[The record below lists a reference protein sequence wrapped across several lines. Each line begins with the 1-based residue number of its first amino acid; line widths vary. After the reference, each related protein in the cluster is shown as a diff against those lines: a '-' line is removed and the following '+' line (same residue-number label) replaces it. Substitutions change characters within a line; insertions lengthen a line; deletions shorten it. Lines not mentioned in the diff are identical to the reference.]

1 MCLIWKCR
9 VTGVT
14 DQCDHPKEASSRHKV
29 VRCSAD
35 CTGGG
40 CAEGGGPPLGPRE
53 GGPPRLSVD
62 AELLAREG
70 PGLVL
75 AQDVSRSGSADGQA
89 VAEVGRP

>member
-1 MCLIWKCR
+1 M
-9 VTGVT
+9 T

-35 CTGGG
+35 CTADGVSIRDDGLRG
-40 CAEGGGPPLGPRE
+40 
-53 GGPPRLSVD
+53 LSVD

-75 AQDVSRSGSADGQA
+75 AQDVSRSGSADAQA
-89 VAEVGRP
+89 VAEVDMLH